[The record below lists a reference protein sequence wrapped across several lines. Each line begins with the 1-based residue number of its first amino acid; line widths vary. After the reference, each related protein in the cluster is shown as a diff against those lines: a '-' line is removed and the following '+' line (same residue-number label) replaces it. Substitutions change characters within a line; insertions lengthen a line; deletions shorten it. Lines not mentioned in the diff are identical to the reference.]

1 MANKALITPFE
12 AVKYSPAGRDYPA
25 ATMCVLIPQIEQE
38 FGYECLG
45 KEMYEWLQDNLAT
58 VPAGVEEW
66 SCERAYDEGDLA
78 IRNGCTMVSLTDANI
93 DDPVSSENWEAYKR
107 FGDNDCANEMW
118 EDYLRGILANKL
130 FSTSLTYATLRTGA
144 GGLVVLAGTD
154 GFNSQGFKSAG
165 KTEIHDMKTALNADV
180 DRMVRNMLRWAKAKT
195 DSGATCEV
203 PLTSMLNCN
212 GLCKPASNSKRR
224 WGFQY

>member
-1 MANKALITPFE
+1 ME
-12 AVKYSPAGRDYPA
+12 G
-25 ATMCVLIPQIEQE
+25 
-38 FGYECLG
+38 G
-45 KEMYEWLQDNLAT
+45 
-58 VPAGVEEW
+58 
-66 SCERAYDEGDLA
+66 CERAYDEGDLA

-118 EDYLRGILANKL
+118 ESYLRGILANKL

-154 GFNSQGFKSAG
+154 GFNSQGFKSAS
-165 KTEIHDMKTALNADV
+165 KTEMHDMKTALNSDV
-180 DRMVRNMLRWAKAKT
+180 ARMVRNMLRWAKAKT